1 MVEYHECYKGSV
13 IQMTVSSI
21 LVVGFNCRSG
31 AFDYLDG
38 CHKYQSRKAVDEMR
52 IFAELSEPFIQAC
65 GAIRSAKSRDWKS
78 KQTIYLQREEGKML
92 IIQRGYV
99 RLGYVDASGKL
110 LTRML
115 LGKGAIFGDL
125 SFRPG
130 FFLARENAVASG
142 AARVLEVDRQTVE
155 KQVESDSAFQS
166 LLLHTLAAQYS
177 ALDRRMQWQLVSPIR
192 SRAAIALHDLICFA
206 GGPCRHG
213 HLIDIRLTHEEFSE
227 LIVAA
232 RPVVSEILS
241 EFKAM
246 KLIDYTRGH
255 ICILD
260 MERLLSVG
268 TTSESIAYRQQ

>member
-1 MVEYHECYKGSV
+1 
-13 IQMTVSSI
+13 MTDASFFVAI
-21 LVVGFNCRSG
+21 GFCCRSG
-31 AFDYLDG
+31 AYDYLG
-38 CHKYQSRKAVDEMR
+38 VRQEYPGRKTVGEMQ
-52 IFAELSEPFIQAC
+52 IFTELSEPFVQAC

-78 KQTIYLQREEGKML
+78 KQAIYLHRDEGKTL

-115 LGKGAIFGDL
+115 LSKGAIFGDMP
-125 SFRPG
+125 FRPA
-130 FFLARENAVASG
+130 FFLVHENAVASG
-142 AARVLEVDRQTVE
+142 AARILEVERHTVE
-155 KQVESDSAFQS
+155 KQVESDSTFQS

-192 SRAAIALHDLICFA
+192 SRAAMALHDLICFS
-206 GGPCRHG
+206 GGQCRHG

-227 LIVAA
+227 LIGAA
-232 RPVVSEILS
+232 RPVVSGILS

-255 ICILD
+255 ICIL
-260 MERLLSVG
+260 ELEGLLSIG
-268 TTSESIAYRQQ
+268 TRSELVA